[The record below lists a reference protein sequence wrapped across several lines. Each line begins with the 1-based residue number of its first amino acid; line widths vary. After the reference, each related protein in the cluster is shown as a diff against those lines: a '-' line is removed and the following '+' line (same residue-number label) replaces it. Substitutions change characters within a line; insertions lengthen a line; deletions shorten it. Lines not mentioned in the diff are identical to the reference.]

1 MRVGQLNNRSTKAGL
16 RARKPKQTGRKQP
29 DPAVDIVETC
39 SLIEPFRGVFHSTQC
54 RPIVAKTDSAL
65 INEARDHVPEAWDI
79 LLKRHQLPLYTYTAE
94 LICDK
99 AAAFDIVQETFAAA
113 VQNIGS
119 LRQEA
124 KFSSWIFGIAHQKCM
139 QHWRRVRREEK
150 FFDPVDFQ
158 NELEDDVPGDVLDPR
173 ALLVQREQAG
183 EFNLLLER
191 LPAAQR
197 SALLLYVLEDF
208 TIEEIAAIADVPVG
222 TIKSRLH
229 NAKSALR
236 KITKFKQ

>member
-1 MRVGQLNNRSTKAGL
+1 
-16 RARKPKQTGRKQP
+16 
-29 DPAVDIVETC
+29 
-39 SLIEPFRGVFHSTQC
+39 
-54 RPIVAKTDSAL
+54 VAKTDSSL
-65 INEARDHVPEAWDI
+65 INEARNHVPEAWEI
-79 LLKRHQLPLYTYTAE
+79 LLKRHQLPLYSYVAE

-99 AAAFDIVQETFAAA
+99 AAAFDVVQETFKAA

-150 FFDPVDFQ
+150 LFDPVGSQ
-158 NELEDDVPGDVLDPR
+158 NELEDSVPGDDLDPR
-173 ALLVQREQAG
+173 ALLLQREQAG
-183 EFNLLLER
+183 EFHVLLER

-197 SALLLYVLEDF
+197 SALLLHVLEDF
-208 TIEEIAAIADVPVG
+208 TIEEIAAIADVPLG

-229 NAKSALR
+229 NAKIALR
-236 KITKFKQ
+236 KITKIKP